1 MTHLA
6 VIIDYDQLH
15 KLGFTL
21 HTSTSLQERNATY
34 ILIDHFIVPKTLV
47 TSMLVT
53 ACTRTCILPSK
64 PKQVL
69 I

>member
-21 HTSTSLQERNATY
+21 HTSTSLKERHATY
-34 ILIDHFIVPKTLV
+34 ILMDPFIVEKH
-47 TSMLVT
+47 
-53 ACTRTCILPSK
+53 
-64 PKQVL
+64 
-69 I
+69 

>member
-21 HTSTSLQERNATY
+21 HTSTSLQERNAPY
-34 ILIDHFIVPKTLV
+34 ILIDPFIVPKTLV
-47 TSMLVT
+47 TMLVT
-53 ACTRTCILPSK
+53 ACTERAFC
-64 PKQVL
+64 
-69 I
+69 